1 MPRTLADI
9 RSEQQ
14 VNEFVDLVDELEVSL
29 QSSKDA
35 MATRLCQA
43 PVISTMK
50 AALAALPLEDRR
62 ALRARIKPLAAHA
75 GTTVTD
81 LLGAEE

>member
-9 RSEQQ
+9 RSDQA
-14 VNEFVDLVDELEVSL
+14 VNEFVDLVEELEKSL

-35 MATRLCQA
+35 MASRLCQA
-43 PVISTMK
+43 PVVAQMK

-75 GTTVTD
+75 GTTVND

>member
-1 MPRTLADI
+1 MPRTLAEI
-9 RSEQQ
+9 RSEQA
-14 VNEFVDLVDELEVSL
+14 VNEFVDLVDELEGAL

-35 MATRLCQA
+35 MASRLCQA
-43 PVISTMK
+43 PVIAQMK

-62 ALRARIKPLAAHA
+62 ALRVRIKPLAAHA

>member
-9 RSEQQ
+9 RSEQA
-14 VNEFVDLVDELEVSL
+14 VNAFVDLVEELERSL

-35 MATRLCQA
+35 REPRLCQA
-43 PVISTMK
+43 PVIGQMK
-50 AALAALPLEDRR
+50 TALAALPLEDRR
-62 ALRARIKPLAAHA
+62 TLRARVKPLAAHA

>member
-1 MPRTLADI
+1 MPRTLAEI
-9 RSEQQ
+9 RAEAD
-14 VNEFVDLVDELEVSL
+14 VNEFVDLVDELEKAL

-35 MATRLCQA
+35 MASRLCQA
-43 PVISTMK
+43 PVIAQMK
-50 AALAALPLEDRR
+50 AALAALPLADRR
-62 ALRARIKPLAAHA
+62 ALRLRIKPLALHA

>member
-9 RSEQQ
+9 RSDQA
-14 VNEFVDLVDELEVSL
+14 VNEFVDLVEELEKSL

-35 MATRLCQA
+35 MASRLCQA
-43 PVISTMK
+43 PVVAQMK

>member
-14 VNEFVDLVDELEVSL
+14 VNEFVDLVDELEHAL

-35 MATRLCQA
+35 MASRLCQA
-43 PVISTMK
+43 PVVAQMK

-75 GTTVTD
+75 GTTVND

>member
-1 MPRTLADI
+1 MPRTLAEI
-9 RSEQQ
+9 RSDQS
-14 VNEFVDLVDELEVSL
+14 VNQFVDLVEELEGAL

-35 MATRLCQA
+35 MASRLCQA
-43 PVISTMK
+43 PVVERMK
-50 AALAALPLEDRR
+50 AALAALPLADRR
-62 ALRARIKPLAAHA
+62 ALRLRIKPLALHA

>member
-1 MPRTLADI
+1 MPRTLAEI
-9 RSEQQ
+9 RAEAD
-14 VNEFVDLVDELEVSL
+14 VNEFVDLVEELEKSL

-43 PVISTMK
+43 PVVVQMK
-50 AALAALPLEDRR
+50 SALAALPLEDRR
-62 ALRARIKPLAAHA
+62 KLRARVKPLAAHA

-81 LLGAEE
+81 LLGAQE